1 MNKIKLTEAKEL
13 LNNNISSIYT
23 KQDVLGLLD
32 RLDLGSDTEHI
43 TELFKKIKAEFSS
56 DLTHVLERIV
66 DKDNITLELN
76 GNEIYVDDIE
86 INTDVIESVL
96 EDVLD
101 NLESVLEEQN

>member
-23 KQDVLGLLD
+23 KQDVLSLLD
-32 RLDLGSDTEHI
+32 RLDMESDTEHI

-66 DKDNITLELN
+66 DKDDVRLELN
-76 GNEIYVDDIE
+76 GNEIYIEDIE